1 MHIAKTNTED
11 SSVDIKVEA
20 LEGNRAKITVT
31 VEESIITDRVKKQY
45 KEFANR
51 YNFPG
56 FRKGKAPRP
65 VIDGQLGK
73 EAVAATVTDAVVNEY
88 YPKAIDESGIYPVG
102 TPDFGEEEMDLVKDK
117 QAYEFSFEIDV
128 KPTFKLSSY
137 EPVAIEMPHEGATDE
152 QIDEEI
158 DALLEHYYEIV
169 EAPANT
175 KVKEDKYVD
184 MKITATDD
192 NGEVI
197 SSITS
202 DSTQYGIGSGLYPK
216 QFDDELIGLKKGDT
230 KQFTMDLP
238 SEPTAMTSA
247 LMGKTQAINFDIEI
261 LAVKKKK
268 MPELTD
274 EWVQERIGVSTV
286 QELRDEL
293 AEEIESA
300 QDSTFPRLKENRVLT
315 ALAERI
321 VDAIPESV
329 IEDNESTLL
338 QDFFAQL
345 QRQGTTLDAYL
356 KQAGITSQQFR
367 DDVKKQAEDMAKQ
380 DLALDAYAEHA
391 GIEATE
397 EDIRAEFVNAGA
409 EDPEGL
415 MKQWRDNGQM
425 YLIRQGVLRQKAAKA
440 LVDSAVV
447 TEEVPEEPK
456 AGKHSK
462 ADDEPEVEAEPVA
475 EPEPAA
481 EPEPEPEAVAEVEE
495 AAEEQAE

>member
-1 MHIAKTNTED
+1 MET
-11 SSVDIKVEA
+11 KVEV

-31 VEESIITDRVKKQY
+31 VDESVITDRVKKQY
-45 KEFANR
+45 KDFANR

-65 VIDGQLGK
+65 VVDSMLGK
-73 EAVAATVTDAVVNEY
+73 EAVAATVTDEIVNEH
-88 YPKAIDESGIYPVG
+88 YPLAIDASGIYPVG
-102 TPDFGEEEMDLVKDK
+102 QPDFGEEEMELVKDK
-117 QAYEFSFEIDV
+117 QAYEFTFEVDV
-128 KPTFKLSSY
+128 KPTLELSSY

-169 EAPANT
+169 DAPANT

-192 NGEVI
+192 SGEII

-216 QFDDELIGLKKGDT
+216 TFDDELIGLKKGDT
-230 KQFTMDLP
+230 KQFTMDIP
-238 SEPTAMTSA
+238 SEPTAMTST

-268 MPELTD
+268 RPELTD

-286 QELRDEL
+286 EDLRAEL

-300 QDSTFPRLKENRVLT
+300 QESTFPRLKENRVLT
-315 ALAERI
+315 ALAERL
-321 VDAIPESV
+321 VDAVPESV
-329 IEDNESTLL
+329 IEDSEATLL

-345 QRQGTTLDAYL
+345 QRQGTTLDMYL

-380 DLALDAYAEHA
+380 DLALDSYAAHA
-391 GIEATE
+391 GIEATDE
-397 EDIRAEFVNAGA
+397 EIRDEFVNAGA
-409 EDPEGL
+409 SDPDAL
-415 MKQWRDNGQM
+415 MKQWRESGQM
-425 YLIRQGVLRQKAAKA
+425 YLVRQGVLRQKAAKE
-440 LVDSAVV
+440 LVESAVV

-456 AGKHSK
+456 AGKHTK
-462 ADDEPEVEAEPVA
+462 TEE
-475 EPEPAA
+475 
-481 EPEPEPEAVAEVEE
+481 EPEADAVE
-495 AAEEQAE
+495 AAEEQGE

>member
-1 MHIAKTNTED
+1 MET
-11 SSVDIKVEA
+11 KVEV

-31 VEESIITDRVKKQY
+31 VEESVITDRVKKQY
-45 KEFANR
+45 KDFANR

-65 VIDGQLGK
+65 VIDSMLGK
-73 EAVAATVTDAVVNEY
+73 EAVAATVTDEIVNEY

-102 TPDFGEEEMDLVKDK
+102 QPDFGEEEMELVKDK
-117 QAYEFSFEIDV
+117 QAYDFTFEVDV
-128 KPTFKLSSY
+128 KPTLELSSY

-169 EAPANT
+169 DAPANT

-184 MKITATDD
+184 MKISATDD
-192 NGEVI
+192 NGEDI

-202 DSTQYGIGSGLYPK
+202 ESTQYGIGSGLYPK
-216 QFDDELIGLKKGDT
+216 AFDDELIGLKKGDT

-238 SEPTAMTSA
+238 SEPTAMTST

-286 QELRDEL
+286 EDLRAEL

-300 QDSTFPRLKENRVLT
+300 QESSFPRLKEGRVLT
-315 ALAERI
+315 ALAERL
-321 VDAIPESV
+321 VDEVPESV
-329 IEDNESTLL
+329 IEDSEATLL

-345 QRQGTTLDAYL
+345 QRQGTTLDMYL

-380 DLALDAYAEHA
+380 DLALDSYAAHV
-391 GIEATE
+391 GIEATDE
-397 EDIRAEFVNAGA
+397 EIRDEFVNAGA
-409 EDPEGL
+409 SDPDAL
-415 MKQWRDNGQM
+415 MKQWRDSGQM
-425 YLIRQGVLRQKAAKA
+425 YLVRQGVLRQKAAKE
-440 LVDSAVV
+440 LVDTAVV

-462 ADDEPEVEAEPVA
+462 AADEPVEAEIV
-475 EPEPAA
+475 E
-481 EPEPEPEAVAEVEE
+481 VVEE
-495 AAEEQAE
+495 QGE